1 MEGKEVF
8 IDVSISFYNSGQWKD
23 QRLSISDA
31 VWTHLIKNATFYW
44 CKKEVYFIIDNTFEV
59 IFLNF

>member
-8 IDVSISFYNSGQWKD
+8 IDVSISFLQFRAMERSKI
-23 QRLSISDA
+23 ISMLCE
-31 VWTHLIKNATFYW
+31 LISLKMQLFTGV
-44 CKKEVYFIIDNTFEV
+44 ERRSYFITDTTFEV

>member
-23 QRLSISDA
+23 QRLYQMLCELISLKMQLFTGVKRRSI
-31 VWTHLIKNATFYW
+31 L
-44 CKKEVYFIIDNTFEV
+44 
-59 IFLNF
+59 